1 MERMSPLDA
10 TFLYVEDGVTHM
22 HIASCAVFEGP
33 APAYDRVV
41 AAIAGKLDLIPRY
54 RQVVR
59 LVPLQLGRP
68 IWVDDPHFRIE
79 YHVRHTALPP
89 PGGDDELRALMGR
102 IMSQELD
109 RHRPLWE
116 AWMIEGMADGRWGLI
131 TKIHHCMAD
140 GVAGTDLLAVLLDDE
155 PDLPPPVAE
164 VWSPAGQP
172 SDLRLVADAV
182 VDLARTPFVQLQAL
196 GDLTRTPRRSLTQ
209 LREVAAGMRSY
220 ARSFQ
225 PTRTSSLVG
234 TIGPHRRWTWAS
246 VDLENAKLIRRTFG
260 GTVNDVIVTAVTSGL
275 RQLLLAR
282 GEPLDEL
289 TVRSLIPVS
298 IRADEAHNIYDN
310 QVTAMFADLPVAT
323 DDPVERLAAV
333 REQMAMLKASHQADA
348 GIGLTALS
356 WFAPPAAVAFA
367 ERTVMRVLRRTPQ
380 HSIATVAT
388 NVPGPQHPLY
398 LAGSEML
405 EYLPFVP
412 IAPGVRVGIAIVSYN
427 GRLAFGITGDFDAA
441 PDIDVVAH
449 GIEDAIAELV
459 GRADLAGGRRSS
471 RRRRRAQHAST
482 GVGPVAQV
490 GT

>member
-33 APAYDRVV
+33 APPYDRVV

-59 LVPLQLGRP
+59 FVPLQLGRP
-68 IWVDDPHFRIE
+68 VWVDDPHFRLE

-89 PGGDDELRALMGR
+89 PGGDAELRALMGR
-102 IMSQELD
+102 VMSQELD

-116 AWMIEGMADGRWGLI
+116 TWMIEGMHDGRWGLI

-140 GVAGTDLLAVLLDDE
+140 GVAGTDLLAVVLDDE
-155 PDLPPPVAE
+155 PAAPRSVVE
-164 VWSPAGQP
+164 VWRPAAQP

-182 VDLARTPFVQLQAL
+182 VELALIPFMQLQAL

-209 LREVAAGMRSY
+209 LREIATGMRSY
-220 ARSFQ
+220 AGSFE

-234 TIGPHRRWTWAS
+234 GIGPHRRWTWVS
-246 VDLENAKLIRRTFG
+246 VDLDDAKFIRHSFG
-260 GTVNDVIVTAVTSGL
+260 GTVNDVIVTVVTSGL
-275 RQLLLAR
+275 RQLLLHR
-282 GEPLDEL
+282 GEPLDGL
-289 TVRSLIPVS
+289 AVRSLIPVS
-298 IRADEAHNIYDN
+298 IRSDEAHNMYDN
-310 QVTAMFADLPVAT
+310 QVTAMFADLPVAI
-323 DDPVERLAAV
+323 DDPIERLAAV
-333 REQMAMLKASHQADA
+333 QEHMAMLKASHQADA

-356 WFAPPAAVAFA
+356 QFAPSAAIAFA
-367 ERTVMRVLRRTPQ
+367 ERSVMRVLRHVPQ

-388 NVPGPQHPLY
+388 NVPGPQQPLY
-398 LAGSEML
+398 LAGREML

-427 GRLAFGITGDFDAA
+427 GRLAFGITGDFDTA

-459 GRADLAGGRRSS
+459 GRADRVGDRRSS
-471 RRRRRAQHAST
+471 RRRRQTQSA
-482 GVGPVAQV
+482 
-490 GT
+490 